1 MEEELGEEKEVAEEE
16 VVCGE
21 GGGGGTHTQEKIK
34 IKRVSEN
41 QIQRKLRSE
50 RFTCQDTKQNPQN
63 LKPLVKIRLM
73 EGKKE
78 NDNDNNDKTLSH
90 VD

>member
-1 MEEELGEEKEVAEEE
+1 MWRRRCQRRRRGRNSHSGK
-16 VVCGE
+16 
-21 GGGGGTHTQEKIK
+21 KIK

-78 NDNDNNDKTLSH
+78 NDNDNNNKTLSH